1 MKKWIITFLILWLL
15 AVPARG
21 ADIPDAL
28 WDALPEEAEQ
38 FIVEDAGGL
47 GWPEGLARIGTW
59 AAEQG
64 KKLLR
69 AQTRGAA
76 SVLLVVVLC
85 GAVESFGGKAAAYAP
100 MAGGLAVT
108 LLTAGDLGELI
119 GLGNSTIGEL
129 SAFSKVLLPTLAAAT
144 AVSGSAATASMQQVT
159 TVFLVSLLV
168 SLIDSFLMPLCY
180 LYIGT
185 LAAGVCLGEGRL
197 SAMADG
203 MKKGITWLLTTTLLL
218 FTIYL
223 SVSRVL
229 TGATDA
235 AAVRVTKAAISGVV
249 PVVGGIISEV
259 SESVLA
265 GAGVVKNTIGVF
277 GMLAVLGV
285 CVGPFL
291 RLGVQYLLYKAV
303 AFLSGAVGAEKLCKL
318 INGLGGAFGLVLG
331 MTGSCAALVLV
342 SVLTFI
348 AAVTP

>member
-1 MKKWIITFLILWLL
+1 MKKWIITVLTLWLL
-15 AVPARG
+15 TVPARC

-28 WDALPEEAEQ
+28 WKALPEEAEQ
-38 FIVEDAGGL
+38 FVVEEAGAS
-47 GWPEGLARIGTW
+47 GWAEGLARIGAW
-59 AAEQG
+59 GAKEG

-76 SVLLVVVLC
+76 SILLVVVLC
-85 GAVESFGGKAAAYAP
+85 GAVESFGGKTAAYVP

-108 LLTAGDLGELI
+108 LLTAGDLSELI
-119 GLGNSTIGEL
+119 GLGNSTVGEL
-129 SAFSKVLLPTLAAAT
+129 STFSKVLLPTLAAAT

-168 SLIDSFLMPLCY
+168 SLIDSLLMPFCY

-185 LAAGVCLGEGRL
+185 LAAGVCLGERRL

-203 MKKGITWLLTTTLLL
+203 MKKGITWILTTTLLL

-235 AAVRVTKAAISGVV
+235 AAVKVTKAAISGVV

-277 GMLAVLGV
+277 GMLAVLGL

-291 RLGVQYLLYKAV
+291 RLGVQYLLYKGV
-303 AFLSGAVGAEKLCKL
+303 AFLSGAVGDETLCKL

-331 MTGSCAALVLV
+331 MAGSCAALVLV